1 MRKYR
6 RLIRYAAREW
16 PALLTIL
23 VLTSLYS
30 VMAALQP
37 WPLKLLAD
45 YALGSGPGA
54 AHPAWLP
61 DLTAPGWI
69 LSAALLSLVLFLAN
83 SALDTGLTWAWSAAG
98 QRMVYDLAADLFH
111 RLQRLS
117 ILFHSRRNVGDSL
130 SRLTGDTWCVY
141 TVTEG
146 LLVAPLQNLLQLVT
160 IGAVAW
166 KMDPTLAML
175 TLAVAP
181 LLGAS
186 ALVFGKPLKRRTR
199 FSREAQARLL
209 SFVHQTLGAIPMVQ
223 AFNTADRNR
232 RKFEALADE
241 TVAVAQRQ
249 TVIKTIYEMVNG
261 FTVTL
266 GTGVVILVGGRRVLD
281 GTLSIGS
288 LLVFLGYL
296 RSLHGACRGLMG
308 IYSSLKSAEA
318 SLDRV
323 NEILET
329 GEEVPEAPD
338 AQPLPA
344 RPAGKAGS
352 IRFENVTFGYTL
364 GEPVLREISLE
375 ARAGETVALVGATGA
390 GKSTLVSMIPRLFDP
405 WSGRILFDGMDLRRA
420 RVADVRARVAVVL
433 QDPFLLPLPVS
444 QNIAYGRPGAGT
456 AEIEAAARA
465 ANAHE
470 FIVTMP
476 DGYATILGERGTT
489 LSGGQRQR
497 IAIARA
503 FLMDAPVLILDEPTA
518 ALDAGTEALLLEAL
532 KRLQAGRTTFIIA
545 HRLSTIRHADRILLL
560 DQGRIAESGPH
571 AELLA
576 RQGAYY
582 RLCQR
587 QFATGTADG
596 GGA

>member
-16 PALLTIL
+16 PALLVIL

-30 VMAALQP
+30 VVATLQP
-37 WPLKLLAD
+37 WPMKLLVD

-54 AHPAWLP
+54 TPLAWLP
-61 DLTAPGWI
+61 ELSTSGWI
-69 LSAALLSLVLFLAN
+69 LAAALMSLVLFLFN
-83 SALDTGLTWAWSAAG
+83 TALDAGLTWAWSAAG

-117 ILFHSRRNVGDSL
+117 LLFHSRRSVGDSL
-130 SRLTGDTWCVY
+130 SRLTGDTWCIY

-160 IGAVAW
+160 IGTVAW
-166 KMDPTLAML
+166 AMDPTLALL

-186 ALVFGKPLKRRTR
+186 ALLFGQPLKRRTR

-223 AFNTADRNR
+223 AFDTAGRNR
-232 RKFEALADE
+232 RRFDALATE

-261 FTVTL
+261 LTVTL
-266 GTGVVILVGGRRVLD
+266 GTAVVLLVGGRRVLD
-281 GTLSIGS
+281 GTLSLGS
-288 LLVFLGYL
+288 LLVFMGYL

-308 IYSSLKSAEA
+308 IYSNMKTSEA

-323 NEILET
+323 NEILDT
-329 GEEVPEAPD
+329 GDEVPEAPD
-338 AQPLPA
+338 AKPLPDRA
-344 RPAGKAGS
+344 PGVGGS
-352 IRFENVTFGYTL
+352 IRFESVTFGYAR
-364 GEPVLREISLE
+364 GVPVLRDISLE
-375 ARAGETVALVGATGA
+375 ARPGETIALVGTTGA
-390 GKSTLVSMIPRLFDP
+390 GKSTLVSLIPRLFDP
-405 WSGRILFDGMDLRRA
+405 WSGRILFDGMELRQA

-433 QDPFLLPLPVS
+433 QDPFLLPLSIS
-444 QNIAYGRPGAGT
+444 QNIAYGRPGAPA
-456 AEIEAAARA
+456 AEIEAAARS

-470 FIVTMP
+470 FIERLP
-476 DGYATILGERGTT
+476 QGYETVLGERGAT

-497 IAIARA
+497 LAIARA
-503 FLMDAPVLILDEPTA
+503 FLMNAPVLILDEPTA
-518 ALDAGTEALLLEAL
+518 ALDAGTEELLLEAL
-532 KRLQAGRTTFIIA
+532 HRLQAGRTTFIIA
-545 HRLSTIRHADRILLL
+545 HRLSTIRHADKILLL
-560 DQGRIAESGPH
+560 DQGRIAESGRH

-582 RLCQR
+582 HLCQR
-587 QFATGTADG
+587 QFAAGTTSG
-596 GGA
+596 EGL

>member
-16 PALLTIL
+16 PALLVIL

-30 VMAALQP
+30 VVATLQP
-37 WPLKLLAD
+37 WPMKLLVD
-45 YALGSGPGA
+45 YALGTGA
-54 AHPAWLP
+54 GATPLAWLP
-61 DLTAPGWI
+61 ELSTPGWI
-69 LSAALLSLVLFLAN
+69 LAAALMSLVLFLFN
-83 SALDTGLTWAWSAAG
+83 TALDAGLTWAWSAAG

-117 ILFHSRRNVGDSL
+117 LLFHSRRSVGDSL
-130 SRLTGDTWCVY
+130 SRLTGDTWCIY

-160 IGAVAW
+160 IGTVAW
-166 KMDPTLAML
+166 AMDPTLALL

-186 ALVFGKPLKRRTR
+186 ALLFGQPLKRRTR

-223 AFNTADRNR
+223 AFDTAGRNR
-232 RKFEALADE
+232 RRFDTLATE

-261 FTVTL
+261 LTVTL
-266 GTGVVILVGGRRVLD
+266 GTAVVLLVGGRRVLD
-281 GTLSIGS
+281 GTLSLGS
-288 LLVFLGYL
+288 LLVFMGYL

-308 IYSSLKSAEA
+308 IYSNMKTSEA

-323 NEILET
+323 NEILDT
-329 GEEVPEAPD
+329 GDEVPEAPN
-338 AQPLPA
+338 AKPLPDRA
-344 RPAGKAGS
+344 PGVGGS
-352 IRFENVTFGYTL
+352 IRFESVTFGYAR
-364 GEPVLREISLE
+364 GVPVLRDISLE
-375 ARAGETVALVGATGA
+375 ARPGETIALVGTTGA
-390 GKSTLVSMIPRLFDP
+390 GKSTLVSLIPRLFDP
-405 WSGRILFDGMDLRRA
+405 WSGRILFDGMELRQA

-433 QDPFLLPLPVS
+433 QDPFLLPLSIS
-444 QNIAYGRPGAGT
+444 QNIAYGRPGAPA
-456 AEIEAAARA
+456 AEIEAAARS

-470 FIVTMP
+470 FIERLP
-476 DGYATILGERGTT
+476 QGYETVLGERGAT

-497 IAIARA
+497 LAIARA
-503 FLMDAPVLILDEPTA
+503 FLMNAPVLILDEPTA
-518 ALDAGTEALLLEAL
+518 ALDAGTEELLLEAL
-532 KRLQAGRTTFIIA
+532 HRLQAGRTTFIIA
-545 HRLSTIRHADRILLL
+545 HRLSTIRHADKILLL
-560 DQGRIAESGPH
+560 DQGRIAESGRH

-582 RLCQR
+582 HLCQR
-587 QFATGTADG
+587 QFAAGTTGG
-596 GGA
+596 EGL

>member
-16 PALLTIL
+16 RALLIIL

-30 VMAALQP
+30 VTAALQP
-37 WPLKLLAD
+37 WPIKLLAD
-45 YALGSGPGA
+45 YALGAGPDA
-54 AHPAWLP
+54 VHPDWLP
-61 DLTAPGWI
+61 HLTSTGWI
-69 LSAALLSLVLFLAN
+69 LAGALLSLVLFLAN

-117 ILFHSRRNVGDSL
+117 LLFHSRRTVGDSL

-146 LLVAPLQNLLQLVT
+146 LLVSPLQNLLTLLT
-160 IGAVAW
+160 IGAMAW
-166 KMDPTLAML
+166 RMDPLLAML

-186 ALVFGKPLKRRTR
+186 AIAFGKPLKQRTR
-199 FSREAQARLL
+199 VSREAQARLL
-209 SFVHQTLGAIPMVQ
+209 SFVHQTLGAVPMVQ
-223 AFNTADRNR
+223 AFDTASHNTAQ
-232 RKFEALADE
+232 FTALAGQ
-241 TVAVAQRQ
+241 TVTVAQRQ
-249 TVIKTIYEMVNG
+249 SIIKTAYEMVNG
-261 FTVTL
+261 LTVTV
-266 GTGVVILVGGRRVLD
+266 GTGVVLFVGGRRVLA
-281 GTLSIGS
+281 GELSIGS

-308 IYSSLKSAEA
+308 LYGTLKSAEA

-329 GEEVPEAPD
+329 GDEVPEAPD

-344 RPAGKAGS
+344 RHPGQGS
-352 IRFENVTFGYTL
+352 TIRFENVTFGYTR
-364 GEPVLREISLE
+364 GAPVLRDIALE
-375 ARAGETVALVGATGA
+375 ARPGETVALVGASGA

-405 WSGRILFDGMDLRRA
+405 WSGRILFDGLDVRQA
-420 RVADVRARVAVVL
+420 RLADVRARVAVVL

-444 QNIAYGRPGAGT
+444 QNIAYGRPAATT

-470 FIVTMP
+470 FIAALP
-476 DGYATILGERGTT
+476 QGYATVVGERGAS

-497 IAIARA
+497 LAIARA
-503 FLMDAPVLILDEPTA
+503 FLMDAPVLILDEPTS
-518 ALDAGTEALLLEAL
+518 ALDAGTEALLIEAL
-532 KRLQAGRTTFIIA
+532 QRLQVGRTTFIIA
-545 HRLSTIRHADRILLL
+545 HRLSTIRHAHRILLL
-560 DQGRIAESGPH
+560 DQGRVAEAGSH

-576 RQGAYY
+576 RRGGYY

-587 QFATGTADG
+587 QFAAEL
-596 GGA
+596 AQEAAP